1 MRGQSIAYSTLAFF
15 SLAVLRANAA
25 DPSSD
30 MFKNAGLKKG
40 SYIVE
45 LATAPSGKRDS
56 EVSPCLITMSSVDI
70 LTTA

>member
-1 MRGQSIAYSTLAFF
+1 MRGQSIAHSALAFF
-15 SLAVLRANAA
+15 TLAVLRVSAA
-25 DPSSD
+25 DPSAD
-30 MFKNAGLKKG
+30 IFKNAGLKKG

-45 LATAPSGKRDS
+45 LATAPSGKRNS